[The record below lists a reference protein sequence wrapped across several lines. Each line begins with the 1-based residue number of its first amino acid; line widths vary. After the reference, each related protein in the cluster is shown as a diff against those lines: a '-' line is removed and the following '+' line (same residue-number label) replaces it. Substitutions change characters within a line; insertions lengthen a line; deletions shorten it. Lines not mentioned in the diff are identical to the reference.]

1 MADIKKPTKNE
12 ILDIILEA
20 MADNADVVE
29 YCETEKASLAKKAA
43 AAKARAEEKR
53 AAGDELRAAVEEILK
68 NATEAMTRDDILAA
82 IDNAEEL
89 ELTAAKVGN
98 RASEL
103 VRYGVAHKVDVK
115 VDKSTKVGYVY
126 GPAPADAE

>member
-1 MADIKKPTKNE
+1 MADTKKLTKNE
-12 ILDIILEA
+12 VLDIILEA

-29 YCETEKASLAKKAA
+29 YCEAEKASLAKKAA
-43 AAKARAEEKR
+43 KAKERAEEKR
-53 AAGDELRAAVEEILK
+53 AAGDDLRAAVEEILK
-68 NATEAMTRDDILAA
+68 NATEPMTRDDILAA

-89 ELTAAKVGN
+89 ELTPAKVGN

-126 GPAPADAE
+126 GPAPDAE

>member
-53 AAGDELRAAVEEILK
+53 AAGDELREVVLQILT
-68 NATEAMTRDDILAA
+68 NATEPMTRDMILDC

-89 ELTAAKVGN
+89 ELTPSKISN

-103 VRYGVAHKVDVK
+103 VRYNLAHKVDVK
-115 VDKSTKVGYVY
+115 VDKTTKTAYLA
-126 GPAPADAE
+126 GPAPVDAE

>member
-1 MADIKKPTKNE
+1 MADTKKLTKNE
-12 ILDIILEA
+12 VLDIILEA

-29 YCETEKASLAKKAA
+29 YCEAEKASLAKKAA
-43 AAKARAEEKR
+43 KAKERAEEKR
-53 AAGDELRAAVEEILK
+53 AAGDDLRAAVEEILK
-68 NATEAMTRDDILAA
+68 NATEPMTRDDILAA

-89 ELTAAKVGN
+89 ELTPAKVGN

-126 GPAPADAE
+126 GPATDAE

>member
-1 MADIKKPTKNE
+1 MAEITKLTKNE
-12 ILDIILEA
+12 VLDIILEA
-20 MADNADVVE
+20 MADNADVVA

-53 AAGDELRAAVEEILK
+53 AAGDELREVVLEILN
-68 NATEAMTRDDILAA
+68 NATEPMTRDMILAC

-103 VRYGVAHKVDVK
+103 VRYNLAHKVEVK
-115 VDKSTKVGYVY
+115 VDKSTKVGYVA
-126 GPAPADAE
+126 GPAPDAE

>member
-12 ILDIILEA
+12 VLDIILEA

-29 YCETEKASLAKKAA
+29 YCEAEKASLAKKAA
-43 AAKARAEEKR
+43 KAKERAEEKR
-53 AAGDELRAAVEEILK
+53 AAGDDLRAAVEEILK
-68 NATEAMTRDDILAA
+68 NATEPMTRDDILAA

-89 ELTAAKVGN
+89 ELTPAKVGN

-126 GPAPADAE
+126 GPATDAE